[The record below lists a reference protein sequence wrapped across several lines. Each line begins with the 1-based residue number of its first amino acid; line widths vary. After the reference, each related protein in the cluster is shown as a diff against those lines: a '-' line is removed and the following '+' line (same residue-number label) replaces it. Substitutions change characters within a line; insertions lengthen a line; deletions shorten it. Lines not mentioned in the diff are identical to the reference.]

1 MVTLHQASFRQLAA
15 MVAVAHEGSF
25 GAAADELGYSQA
37 TVSQQ
42 VAALERLVGTEL
54 FERPGGPRPVTL
66 TAAGRVLL
74 PSAEHILGHVRSAQR
89 DVDDALAGTAGRV
102 SIGTFQSVSVHLL
115 PRAVRALR
123 EEAPGITVD
132 LYEGPSSE
140 GLIDDL
146 LDDELDVTFIEG
158 SYSDPRVDVTVL
170 GLDPYLLLLAKGSPL
185 LAHVKR
191 GAFPIEHL
199 DGVALIGQPP
209 LTYQDDV
216 DVILRSH
223 GITPRYLFR
232 TVDNGAVQAMVRS
245 GVAPAIMPR
254 LAVDL
259 NDDDVVKLPLSP
271 QVEARTVSLA
281 VRSSENVLP
290 AARAFVTA
298 AIEAAALVLEP
309 PPVRRG

>member
-1 MVTLHQASFRQLAA
+1 MVTLQQASFRQLAA

-25 GAAADELGYSQA
+25 GAAADELGLSQA

-42 VAALERLVGTEL
+42 VAALERLIGTEL

-66 TAAGRVLL
+66 TPAGRVLL
-74 PSAEHILGHVRSAQR
+74 PSAEHMLGHVRSAQR
-89 DVDDALAGTAGRV
+89 DVDDTLAGTAGRV

-123 EEAPGITVD
+123 EVAPGITVA

-158 SYSDPRVDVTVL
+158 TYTDPRVDVTAL
-170 GLDPYLLLLAKGSPL
+170 GRDPYLLLLAKDSPL
-185 LAHVKR
+185 LSYAKAGV
-191 GAFPIEHL
+191 FPIEKL
-199 DGVALIGQPP
+199 DGVELIGQPP

-216 DVILRSH
+216 DVILRGH

-245 GVAPAIMPR
+245 GVAPAVMPR

-259 NDDDVVKLPLSP
+259 NDDDVIKLPLSP
-271 QVEARTVSLA
+271 QVEPRTVSLA
-281 VRSSENVLP
+281 IRSGENVLP
-290 AARAFVTA
+290 AAQAFLNA
-298 AIEAAALVLEP
+298 AIEAATLVLEP
-309 PPVRRG
+309 A

>member
-1 MVTLHQASFRQLAA
+1 MSLHQASFRQLAA

-42 VAALERLVGTEL
+42 IAALERLVGAAL

-66 TAAGRVLL
+66 TPAGRVLL
-74 PSAEHILGHVRSAQR
+74 PSAEHILGHVASAQR
-89 DVDDALAGTAGRV
+89 DVQDALAGTAGRV

-115 PRAVRALR
+115 PAAVRAMR
-123 EEAPGITVD
+123 EVAPGVTVD

-158 SYSDPRVDVTVL
+158 TYDDPRVDVTAL
-170 GLDPYLLLLAKGSPL
+170 GRDPYLLLLAKDSPL
-185 LAHVKR
+185 LQHATK
-191 GAFPIEHL
+191 GSFPLQRL

-216 DVILRSH
+216 DVILRGL
-223 GITPRYLFR
+223 GITPSYLFR
-232 TVDNGAVQAMVRS
+232 TVDNGAVQAMARS

-271 QVEARTVSLA
+271 DVQARTISLA
-281 VRSSENVLP
+281 VRSGTNVLP
-290 AARAFVTA
+290 AARAFMTA
-298 AIEAAALVLEP
+298 AIEAAHEVLEP
-309 PPVRRG
+309 A

>member
-1 MVTLHQASFRQLAA
+1 MTLHQASFRQLAA

-42 VAALERLVGTEL
+42 IAALERLVGAAL

-66 TAAGRVLL
+66 TPAGRVLL
-74 PSAEHILGHVRSAQR
+74 PSAEHILGHVASAQR
-89 DVDDALAGTAGRV
+89 DVEDALAGTAGRV

-115 PRAVRALR
+115 PAAVRAMR
-123 EEAPGITVD
+123 EVAPGVTVD

-158 SYSDPRVDVTVL
+158 TYDDPRVDVTAL
-170 GLDPYLLLLAKGSPL
+170 GRDPYLLLLAKDSPL
-185 LAHVKR
+185 LQHATK
-191 GAFPIEHL
+191 GSFPLQRL

-216 DVILRSH
+216 DVILRGL
-223 GITPRYLFR
+223 GITPSYLFR
-232 TVDNGAVQAMVRS
+232 TVDNGAVQAMARS

-271 QVEARTVSLA
+271 NVQARTISLA
-281 VRSSENVLP
+281 VRSGANVLP
-290 AARAFVTA
+290 AARAFMSA
-298 AIEAAALVLEP
+298 AIEAAQDVLEP
-309 PPVRRG
+309 T

>member
-1 MVTLHQASFRQLAA
+1 MMPLQQASFRQLAA
-15 MVAVAHEGSF
+15 LVAVAGEGSF

-37 TVSQQ
+37 SVSQQ
-42 VAALERLVGTEL
+42 VAALERLLGTPL
-54 FERPGGPRPVTL
+54 FDRPGGPKPVTL
-66 TAAGRVLL
+66 TPAGRVLL
-74 PSAEHILGHVRSAQR
+74 PQAEHILEHIGAAQR
-89 DVDDALAGTAGRV
+89 DVEETLAGATGRV

-115 PRAVRALR
+115 PVAVRSLR
-123 EEAPGITVD
+123 EVSPGITVA

-158 SYSDPRVDVTVL
+158 SYDDPRVDVTEL
-170 GLDPYLLLLAKGSPL
+170 GRDPYLLLLARDSPL
-185 LAHVKR
+185 LVHVRK
-191 GAFPIEHL
+191 GAFPLEHL

-259 NDDDVVKLPLSP
+259 NDERIVALPLSP
-271 QVEARTVSLA
+271 QVEPRTVSIA
-281 VRSSENVLP
+281 IRSADAVLP
-290 AARAFVTA
+290 AARAFV
-298 AIEAAALVLEP
+298 AAAVDAARDVL
-309 PPVRRG
+309 